1 VGALRPD
8 AHLRNPKEPA
18 MTDPSPLA
26 AFSSALAD
34 LTAAAAASVVGVE
47 GARTLTSGFVWRP
60 GLVLSAEEA
69 LADDGE
75 FAVVLPG
82 GERRTA
88 RLVGRDPSTD
98 TALLR
103 VEGETPSP
111 AHLDAASPRPGA
123 LALAVGAHAGEPLVA
138 LGLVAHAAGP
148 WRSLR
153 GGEIDAHI
161 ELDLRPR
168 LEAQGALVVD
178 VEGRGV
184 GMLVLGPRRRAL
196 VIPSATLQRVAATL
210 ERHGRVPRGYLGLGL
225 QPVRI
230 DAQGGRGVMVMS
242 VEFGGPGEAA
252 GVRQGDVIV
261 AWAGEAISGLHEL
274 LRALGPGSVG
284 RVIGVGVRRGGQ
296 PLELTLTIGERPAA

>member
-1 VGALRPD
+1 
-8 AHLRNPKEPA
+8 
-18 MTDPSPLA
+18 MSDPSPLV

-34 LTAAAAASVVGVE
+34 LTATTAASVVAVE
-47 GARTLTSGFVWRP
+47 GPRTVASGFVWRP

-69 LADDGE
+69 LAEEGE

-82 GERRTA
+82 GTRRPA

-98 TALLR
+98 VALLR
-103 VEGETPSP
+103 VDSDLPQP
-111 AHLDAASPRPGA
+111 ARLDARTVSVGA
-123 LALAVGAHAGEPLVA
+123 LALAVGAHAGSSLA
-138 LGLVAHAAGP
+138 SLGVIARAGGP

-153 GGEIDAHI
+153 GGEIDAHV
-161 ELDLRPR
+161 ELGLRPR
-168 LEAQGALVVD
+168 FEAQGSLVVD
-178 VEGRGV
+178 MEGRGL
-184 GMLVLGPRRRAL
+184 GMLVQGPRRRAL
-196 VIPSATLQRVAATL
+196 VIPSATLERVGPIL

-242 VEFGGPGEAA
+242 VDSGGPGDTC

-261 AWAGEAISGLHEL
+261 SWGGEPVTGVRDL
-274 LRALGPGSVG
+274 LRGLGPGSVG
-284 RVIGVGVRRGGQ
+284 RAIVVGVRRGGQ

>member
-1 VGALRPD
+1 
-8 AHLRNPKEPA
+8 
-18 MTDPSPLA
+18 MSDPSPLA
-26 AFSSALAD
+26 AFSNALAD
-34 LTAAAAASVVGVE
+34 LTAATGASVVGVE
-47 GARTLTSGFVWRP
+47 GHRTRASGFAWRA

-69 LADDGE
+69 LAEEEE
-75 FAVVLPG
+75 FEIVLPG
-82 GERRTA
+82 MTRRAA

-98 TALLR
+98 VALLR
-103 VEGETPSP
+103 VEGE
-111 AHLDAASPRPGA
+111 LPRPVRLDGPKAAPGA
-123 LALAVGAHAGEPLVA
+123 FALAVGAQAGSPLAA
-138 LGLVAHAAGP
+138 LGVVACSGGP

-168 LEAQGALVVD
+168 FEAQGALVVD
-178 VEGRGV
+178 MEGRGL
-184 GMLVLGPRRRAL
+184 GMLAMGPRRRAL
-196 VIPSATLQRVAATL
+196 VIPSATLERVGAIL

-225 QPVRI
+225 QPVRT

-242 VEFGGPGEAA
+242 VDPGGPGDAC

-261 AWAGEAISGLHEL
+261 AWAGEPVGGVREL

-284 RVIGVGVRRGGQ
+284 RAIVLGLRRGGQ